1 MRLQPHDSRKS
12 LKHTLSDAQTSAKCA
27 CVFLSIHT
35 AVIQAVRSVA
45 FQLLNLVAF
54 LLLKRKLNLVKG
66 NPSSLKQGVSIV
78 P

>member
-1 MRLQPHDSRKS
+1 M
-12 LKHTLSDAQTSAKCA
+12 KHTLSDAQTSAKCA
-27 CVFLSIHT
+27 CVFLSIYT
-35 AVIQAVRSVA
+35 AVIQAVRSVT
-45 FQLLNLVAF
+45 FQLMNLVAF